1 MDPQVVSL
9 TAQIKRDFERLTMLL
24 IQQEQKILEL
34 QQNEQYYK
42 TRITHLEADLIEMAE
57 NIEKLESKK

>member
-1 MDPQVVSL
+1 MDPVSITL
-9 TAQIKRDFERLTMLL
+9 QLKRDFEMLTSILA
-24 IQQEQKILEL
+24 QQEQKILEL

-57 NIEKLESKK
+57 NIEKLETTN

>member
-1 MDPQVVSL
+1 MDPVSITL
-9 TAQIKRDFERLTMLL
+9 QLKRDFEMLTSILA
-24 IQQEQKILEL
+24 QQEQKILEL

-57 NIEKLESKK
+57 NIEKLETIN

>member
-1 MDPQVVSL
+1 MDPVSITL
-9 TAQIKRDFERLTMLL
+9 QLKRDFEMLTSILA
-24 IQQEQKILEL
+24 QQEQKILEL

-57 NIEKLESKK
+57 NIEKLETTT

>member
-42 TRITHLEADLIEMAE
+42 IRITHLEADLIEMAE
-57 NIEKLESKK
+57 NIEKLESKN